1 MRDVDAGLFREQ
13 HRAEMNAAAFAGGS
27 VIELA
32 WLLLGERDQYLH
44 IMCGQ
49 RRIHQNDEWTGGDQ
63 SDRREILAR
72 VVADVGVKRQVNRK
86 RAGAA
91 EAERV
96 AVGRGL
102 GDLARAERT
111 AGATMI
117 LDDDLLA

>member
-13 HRAEMNAAAFAGGS
+13 HRAEMNAAAFAGGG

-32 WLLLGERDQYLH
+32 GLRFGERDQFLH
-44 IMCGQ
+44 IMRGQ
-49 RRIHQNDEWTGGDQ
+49 RRVHQNDEWTGSDQ
-63 SDRREILAR
+63 SDWREILAR
-72 VVADVGVKRQVNRK
+72 VVADIGVKRRVNRK

-91 EAERV
+91 EAKRV

-102 GDLARAERT
+102 GDLARAERA

-117 LDDDLLA
+117 LDDDL